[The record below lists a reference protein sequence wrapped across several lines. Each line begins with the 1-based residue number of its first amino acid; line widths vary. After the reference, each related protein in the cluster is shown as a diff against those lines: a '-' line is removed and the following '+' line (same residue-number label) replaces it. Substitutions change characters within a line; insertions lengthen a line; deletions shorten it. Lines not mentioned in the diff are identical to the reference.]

1 MQSVAEYVDSL
12 VCSACGAAFAPAQRH
27 TTCSHCGK
35 PLLVRYRI
43 EALRG
48 RFRPEVLPGRARS
61 LWRYAE
67 VLPVPPDPRW
77 SLGEGWTPLLPQP
90 RLGRALG
97 LPKLYVKDESL
108 NPGGSFKARGLA
120 VAVAAAAARGV
131 QQVGVASAGNA
142 AGALALYAAR
152 LGLRAVLFLPEETP
166 EPAVWECQIA
176 GAEVHRVP
184 GTIAEAGAAFE
195 AYRQEH
201 PDIFSVATLREP
213 YRVEGKK
220 TMGYELFEQLGG
232 RLPDVILYPTGGGTG
247 LIGMWKAFE
256 EMEALGWI
264 GPERP
269 RMVAVQAAGCAPIV
283 RAFQEGRETAAYW
296 EDAQTIAAGL
306 RVPKALGD
314 FLILRVLRESQGTAV
329 AVSDAD
335 IQAAMRRWAQTEGLL
350 AAPEGAATLA
360 ALIQLQEA
368 GWVHAEETVVLFNT
382 ATAHK
387 YPAVVRQV
395 LRQAGGPV

>member
-1 MQSVAEYVDSL
+1 MHAVAEYVDRL
-12 VCSACGAAFAPAQRH
+12 VCSGCGVAYAPEPLH
-27 TTCSHCGK
+27 TVCAKCGK
-35 PLLVRYRI
+35 PLLVSYRW
-43 EALRG
+43 EALRE
-48 RFRPEVLPGRARS
+48 RFRPDQLAGQVRS
-61 LWRYAE
+61 LWRYAAL
-67 VLPVPPDPRW
+67 LPVPFAASRT
-77 SLGEGWTPLLPQP
+77 LGEGWTPLLPQP

-120 VAVAAAAARGV
+120 VAVAAAALRGV
-131 QQVGVASAGNA
+131 RHVGVASAGNA

-152 LGLRAVLFLPEETP
+152 MGLQATIFLPEATP
-166 EPAVWECQIA
+166 EPAVWECQMA

-201 PDIFSVATLREP
+201 PDIFSMATLREP
-213 YRVEGKK
+213 YRLEGKK

-256 EMEALGWI
+256 EMETLGWI
-264 GPERP
+264 GAERP

-283 RAFQEGRETAAYW
+283 RAFHEGQNTAPFW
-296 EDAQTIAAGL
+296 ENAQTIAAGL

-314 FLILRVLRESQGTAV
+314 FLILRALRESGGTAV
-329 AVSDAD
+329 AVEDTEML
-335 IQAAMRRWAQTEGLL
+335 QAMRRWAQTEGLL

-360 ALIQLQEA
+360 ALIRLRET
-368 GWVHAEETVVLFNT
+368 GWVHPNETVVLFNT

-387 YPAVVRQV
+387 YPDV
-395 LRQAGGPV
+395 LHQALRL

>member
-1 MQSVAEYVDSL
+1 MQPVSEYVDRL
-12 VCSACGAAFAPAQRH
+12 VCSACGAAFAPESLH
-27 TTCSHCGK
+27 TVCTHCGK
-35 PLLVRYRI
+35 PLLVSYRL

-48 RFRPEVLPGRARS
+48 RFRPELLAGRVRS

-67 VLPVPPDPRW
+67 VLPVPFDAAR

-90 RLGRALG
+90 RVGRLLGM
-97 LPKLYVKDESL
+97 PNLYVKDESL
-108 NPGGSFKARGLA
+108 NPGGSFKARGL
-120 VAVAAAAARGV
+120 VMAVAAAALRGV
-131 QQVGVASAGNA
+131 QQVGLASAGNA

-152 LGLRAVLFLPEETP
+152 MGLSAIVFLPEETP
-166 EPAVWECQIA
+166 EPAVWECRLA
-176 GAEVHRVP
+176 GAQVHQVP

-195 AYRQEH
+195 AYRREH
-201 PDIFSVATLREP
+201 PGVFSVATLREP

-247 LIGMWKAFE
+247 LIGMWKAFD

-283 RAFQEGRETAAYW
+283 RAFQEGRETADFW
-296 EDAQTIAAGL
+296 ENAQTLAAGL

-314 FLILRVLRESQGTAV
+314 FLILRALRESNGTAV
-329 AVSDAD
+329 AVEDD
-335 IQAAMRRWAQTEGLL
+335 EILEAMARWAQAEGVL

-360 ALIQLQEA
+360 ALLRLREA
-368 GWVHAEETVVLFNT
+368 GWVQPEETVVLFNT
-382 ATAHK
+382 ASAHK

-395 LRQAGGPV
+395 LSRWRG